1 MKTWISLPRREG
13 VASRQA
19 HADLPEGTFEREIG
33 KEGFSARRPRCTTAT
48 RRPAGAA
55 GRDR

>member
-1 MKTWISLPRREG
+1 MKRFINLSKVEG

-33 KEGFSARRPRCTTAT
+33 KEGFYGPRLLFIISIRPLDGLT
-48 RRPAGAA
+48 GMVL
-55 GRDR
+55 